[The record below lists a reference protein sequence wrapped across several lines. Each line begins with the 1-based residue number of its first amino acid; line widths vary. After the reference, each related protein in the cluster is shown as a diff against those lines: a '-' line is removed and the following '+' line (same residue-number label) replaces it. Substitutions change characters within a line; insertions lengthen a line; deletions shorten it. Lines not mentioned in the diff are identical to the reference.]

1 MLSLA
6 EQYNKSVIEES
17 TMTEEQLK
25 TRHVGKQ
32 DPKRHLQESVEQN
45 MDSNIVQCLSA
56 MLGNI
61 YIIYIF

>member
-6 EQYNKSVIEES
+6 EQYNKSVIEET

-56 MLGNI
+56 MLGK
-61 YIIYIF
+61 